1 MTGQILVGTYDY
13 RLVVLSVLIA
23 ILASYAAL
31 DLGGRVT
38 ASRRWTQIAWLF
50 GGGLAMG
57 IGIWSMHYV
66 AMFAFSLPIP
76 MQYDWPT
83 TLLSLLA
90 GVVASLA
97 ALFIASRRNMGFMRG
112 FGGSVF
118 MGGAIVALHY
128 VAMDSMRLRAIFDYS
143 STLVTLSVLIA
154 VAGSWIAL
162 RFTFFFRDERSGR
175 WKRKAASSVAMGVAI
190 ASMHYT
196 AMAAA
201 TFRTSPSP
209 PDLSHAVSITTLAV
223 AGMSGVPSIVLMLTI
238 FTCLIDRLQGQKAQL
253 TTLTGQ
259 LLQSQ
264 DEERRRLARELHDS
278 LGQKLAALGMNLGV
292 LEESAGAIDA
302 RAKRALDE
310 SLALTRESIRE
321 IRTLAY
327 LLHPPELDELGL
339 LDAVNDYVAGF
350 VQRSGIAIDL
360 KLPPDLG
367 RLSREVELALF
378 RVLQESLNNIHRH
391 SGATRASVEISHS
404 PSAIRMKIAD
414 AGPGVQEDTWHPD
427 RNAPTTPGV
436 GIAGMRERVAQLGGR
451 LEIRS
456 ATTGTTLEVFIP
468 LHAS

>member
-1 MTGQILVGTYDY
+1 M
-13 RLVVLSVLIA
+13 
-23 ILASYAAL
+23 
-31 DLGGRVT
+31 
-38 ASRRWTQIAWLF
+38 
-50 GGGLAMG
+50 
-57 IGIWSMHYV
+57 
-66 AMFAFSLPIP
+66 
-76 MQYDWPT
+76 
-83 TLLSLLA
+83 
-90 GVVASLA
+90 
-97 ALFIASRRNMGFMRG
+97 
-112 FGGSVF
+112 
-118 MGGAIVALHY
+118 
-128 VAMDSMRLRAIFDYS
+128 
-143 STLVTLSVLIA
+143 TLSVLIA

-175 WKRKAASSVAMGVAI
+175 WKRKAASSLAMGIAI

-209 PDLSHAVSITTLAV
+209 PDLSHAVSITTLAI
-223 AGMSGVPSIVLMLTI
+223 AGMNGVPSIVLMLTI

-310 SLALTRESIRE
+310 SLALTRESMRE
-321 IRTLAY
+321 LRTLAY

-339 LDAVNDYVAGF
+339 LEAVNDYVAGF

-367 RLSREVELALF
+367 RLPREVELAVF

-391 SGATRASVEISHS
+391 SGATRASVEISRR

-414 AGPGVQEDTWHPD
+414 AGRGVQEDTWPPD

-456 ATTGTTLEVFIP
+456 ATAGTTLEVFIP
-468 LHAS
+468 LHES